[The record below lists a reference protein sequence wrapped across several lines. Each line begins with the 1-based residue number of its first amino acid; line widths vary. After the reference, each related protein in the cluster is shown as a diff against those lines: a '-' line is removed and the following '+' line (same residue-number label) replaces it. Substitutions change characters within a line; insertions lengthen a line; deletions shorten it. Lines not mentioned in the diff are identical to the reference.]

1 MLRQPTNAYPRMTT
15 AHSSQP
21 AHSGMFLFMMASSS
35 SLRSRMVPPSL
46 MIRSMTPCRARNI
59 ASVTTKDGMPRR
71 ATRTP
76 MSRPIT
82 VPVSRPRTSAT
93 GHAMPHD
100 AMATASTAAAVPAVK
115 PADRSISPSSRT
127 NTSPI
132 ARTMIAADWFSRL
145 AKLKIE
151 KKVSG
156 FIRVKKPNR
165 TIRPRTAG
173 SEPTSPPLTRVK

>member
-1 MLRQPTNAYPRMTT
+1 
-15 AHSSQP
+15 
-21 AHSGMFLFMMASSS
+21 
-35 SLRSRMVPPSL
+35 
-46 MIRSMTPCRARNI
+46 
-59 ASVTTKDGMPRR
+59 
-71 ATRTP
+71 
-76 MSRPIT
+76 
-82 VPVSRPRTSAT
+82 
-93 GHAMPHD
+93 MPHD
-100 AMATASTAAAVPAVK
+100 DMATASTAAAVPAVK

-156 FIRVKKPNR
+156 FISVKKPNR